1 MRQRKR
7 NIFKIQQNHQSSKK
21 KMQAF
26 VINLPRRVY
35 RRDANVC
42 HWWFWQ
48 VEKWVWRGVV
58 CTEKNE
64 CRGGGDRTE
73 YSCQMSSG
81 LEKWLIWKSTDLH
94 LDSSQVVLT
103 GDNSRKQPWIDEK
116 RKWNAKFQVIHKIS
130 SVRMRKEGIKQE
142 TSQSGK
148 ACNAMVKRG
157 KEENFWR
164 RVLWERFLSVV
175 FFLISG
181 YSSSHWKSL
190 RRLRTIKRNWRTND
204 DRIDREKR
212 QPFSLSFFLSIIGTF
227 P

>member
-1 MRQRKR
+1 MCIGWVRSGTKPIYCLWVLKATELEKIVMNHQKKKKERVSLAMRQRKR

-94 LDSSQVVLT
+94 LNPSQVVLT

-116 RKWNAKFQVIHKIS
+116 K
-130 SVRMRKEGIKQE
+130 M
-142 TSQSGK
+142 
-148 ACNAMVKRG
+148 
-157 KEENFWR
+157 
-164 RVLWERFLSVV
+164 ER
-175 FFLISG
+175 
-181 YSSSHWKSL
+181 
-190 RRLRTIKRNWRTND
+190 
-204 DRIDREKR
+204 
-212 QPFSLSFFLSIIGTF
+212 
-227 P
+227 